1 MFGQDYEFD
10 QDHVDQLRRE
20 LTSVP
25 CAVFKRR
32 GVCLDKHCVFG
43 HKKGPE
49 VRDVI
54 MSSNLPSEDGMQQPT
69 SPHWEPSSPIRGSS
83 SSLIGGTPQW
93 EPSSLIRGPSSPQ
106 WEPSSPI
113 RGPSLIGG
121 PSSPVWKPSDR
132 DNYLGASSTVRC
144 PHPPSDEARLQGAIS
159 PMELGDIDN
168 RYEAEV
174 SLFAEDVAS
183 RFFPL
188 LNTLRDLLTK
198 GNGTPLR
205 SMVGERLARHGTYLY
220 RLSGVTTFKAYAEL
234 AAKAGLIDLIP
245 PSNGPGTERMSLRE
259 SFSRK

>member
-1 MFGQDYEFD
+1 
-10 QDHVDQLRRE
+10 
-20 LTSVP
+20 
-25 CAVFKRR
+25 
-32 GVCLDKHCVFG
+32 
-43 HKKGPE
+43 
-49 VRDVI
+49 

-83 SSLIGGTPQW
+83 SFIGGTPQW
-93 EPSSLIRGPSSPQ
+93 EPSS
-106 WEPSSPI
+106 PI
-113 RGPSLIGG
+113 RGSSSSLIGG
-121 PSSPVWKPSDR
+121 PPSPVWKPSDR

-144 PHPPSDEARLQGAIS
+144 PHPPSDEARLQGVIS

-188 LNTLRDLLTK
+188 LNILRDFLTK

-245 PSNGPGTERMSLRE
+245 SSNGPGTERMSLRE
-259 SFSRK
+259 SSSRR